1 MTPEARAA
9 RERKQKIFIA
19 VGGVFVLVMLAIQ
32 LPKILGG
39 SSSPEASAGTET
51 TVAQPPAAAP
61 SGTPAAVPGDAVSLP
76 AVEGTKLRDFS
87 LFAGKDPF
95 VQQVK
100 TSTTAETSGAE
111 GSGGTTASAKKGTE
125 KVPAQGFSVG
135 DKAAASITVLS
146 VNGTRE
152 ALEAGATFPSTDP
165 VFVLIAE
172 QQRQKTV
179 TVGIAGG
186 AYENGSRTV
195 KLRVGKP
202 VVLENTATGAK
213 YRLVLVSV
221 GSGSSAAPA
230 PTPGSSS
237 TPSSPP
243 PTR

>member
-19 VGGVFVLVMLAIQ
+19 VGGVFVLAMLAIQ

-39 SSSPEASAGTET
+39 GSAPETSAGTDT
-51 TVAQPPAAAP
+51 TVTQPPAAAP
-61 SGTPAAVPGDAVSLP
+61 SGTPAAAPGGDVALP

-100 TSTTAETSGAE
+100 TSTTAASTTE
-111 GSGGTTASAKKGTE
+111 GSSGTEASAKKAAE
-125 KVPAQGFSVG
+125 KAPSQGFSVG
-135 DKAAASITVLS
+135 EKAAASITVIS

-172 QQRQKTV
+172 QPKQKTV

-186 AYENGSRTV
+186 AYENGSRKV
-195 KLRVGKP
+195 KLKVGKP

-221 GSGSSAAPA
+221 GSGSSAPSAPA
-230 PTPGSSS
+230 PGTSTTPG
-237 TPSSPP
+237 SPP
-243 PTR
+243 PTP